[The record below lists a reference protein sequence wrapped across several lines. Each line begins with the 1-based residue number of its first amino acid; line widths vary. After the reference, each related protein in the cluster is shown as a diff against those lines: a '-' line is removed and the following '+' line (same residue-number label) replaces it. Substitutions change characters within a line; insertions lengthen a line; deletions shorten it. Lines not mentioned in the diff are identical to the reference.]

1 MDYISTMLG
10 TYISGPMF
18 ENVGYYAVF
27 GTSLGLAALGVI
39 YMLVFVKES
48 KQNPKVSNKT
58 TQYGTEQSNG
68 ELCSCHACRNKIQV
82 TAFFCCYTVT
92 VLMKFFAVQ
101 SQHMNTMIHAA

>member
-48 KQNPKVSNKT
+48 KQNPNISNET

-68 ELCSCHACRNKIQV
+68 EIVVFNDKDCHKIW
-82 TAFFCCYTVT
+82 
-92 VLMKFFAVQ
+92 LK
-101 SQHMNTMIHAA
+101 

>member
-39 YMLVFVKES
+39 YMIVFVKES
-48 KQNPKVSNKT
+48 KQNPKVSNET
-58 TQYGTEQSNG
+58 TKYGTEQSIG
-68 ELCSCHACRNKIQV
+68 EIVVLNDKGCHKILV
-82 TAFFCCYTVT
+82 D
-92 VLMKFFAVQ
+92 
-101 SQHMNTMIHAA
+101 

>member
-1 MDYISTMLG
+1 MDYISTMFG

-27 GTSLGLAALGVI
+27 GASLGLAALGVI

-48 KQNPKVSNKT
+48 KQNPKVSNET

-68 ELCSCHACRNKIQV
+68 DIVVWNNKG
-82 TAFFCCYTVT
+82 
-92 VLMKFFAVQ
+92 
-101 SQHMNTMIHAA
+101 